1 MTIISNKKNSTLS
14 QKLANQTKNTSDKL
28 YIITNYSTLTKEQ
41 FDNEIQMGISDFDR
55 NNILTPE
62 EVQTELLKRRKA

>member
-14 QKLANQTKNTSDKL
+14 QKLANQTKNASDKL

>member
-1 MTIISNKKNSTLS
+1 MTIISNKKTSTS
-14 QKLANQTKNTSDKL
+14 QKLTNQTKNASDKL

>member
-1 MTIISNKKNSTLS
+1 MTIISNKKTSTFS
-14 QKLANQTKNTSDKL
+14 QKLTNQTKNVSDKL

-55 NNILTPE
+55 NNIFTPE